1 MLQRPPTTER
11 NTVQTTLIPTPPLQ
25 PFMKLAQ
32 ANMEL
37 MSKYV
42 WSPEVT
48 SEAVRSMQSMFEQSQ
63 ASFAKL
69 AQSQGFIGLM
79 QGLMKNYTEFLT
91 DFGQSA
97 YAMMSQ
103 GQAALI
109 QQAED
114 TGTNVIAVTAR
125 AGRKAS

>member
-1 MLQRPPTTER
+1 MHTPV
-11 NTVQTTLIPTPPLQ
+11 VQTETLQ

-37 MSKYV
+37 MSKYA

-48 SEAVRSMQSMFEQSQ
+48 SEVVRSMQSMSEQSQ

-69 AQSQGFIGLM
+69 TQSQGFVGLM

-91 DFGQSA
+91 DFGQTA

-114 TGTNVIAVTAR
+114 AGTNVIAVAAR